1 MAYLFL
7 KIFTTVEIEKTVENH
22 KPRSRFIGKHLKIG
36 FTVISLSFM
45 PLFSHSPQIISGL

>member
-7 KIFTTVEIEKTVENH
+7 NIFTTVKIGKTVENP
-22 KPRSRFIGKHLKIG
+22 KPRSRIVGKHLKIG